1 MTRVALLQ
9 ADCLSAMKAIPDHSV
24 NMVLCDLPYGTT
36 QNSWDSV
43 IPLHRLWRE
52 YERILAPQGVV
63 VLTGQGPFTARLMM
77 SNEAWFKYK
86 LVWEK
91 SKSTNFL
98 NAKKQPLRKHEDV
111 CIFYPRQPK
120 YKPQMGAGE
129 AYDKGVRKD
138 QLTGSYGDFRPAHI
152 KSEGGR
158 YPTDVI
164 YYKTAESE
172 GTVYHATQKPVGL
185 GQYLIRTYTDAGDV
199 VLDNA
204 FGSGSFLV
212 AAALEGRNAI
222 GIELNE
228 DVELFRNGAVDLIEV
243 AQQRLSQVPGC
254 SVSVSPTSPARE
266 FRKAIDWALQ
276 GQPVYAA

>member
-1 MTRVALLQ
+1 MPRVSLIQ
-9 ADCLSAMKAIPDHSV
+9 ADCLTAMRAIPDATV
-24 NMVLCDLPYGTT
+24 NMILCDLPYGTT

-43 IPLHRLWRE
+43 IPLDGLWE
-52 YERILAPQGVV
+52 QYERILAPQGAV
-63 VLTGQGPFTARLMM
+63 VLTAQGPFTARLML

-91 SKSTNFL
+91 SKPTNFL

-111 CIFYPRQPK
+111 CVFYPRQPK
-120 YKPQMGAGE
+120 YQPQMGDGA

-138 QLTGSYGDFRPAHI
+138 QLTGSYGEFRPAHI
-152 KSEGGR
+152 KSAGGR

-164 YYKTAESE
+164 YHKTAESE
-172 GTVYHATQKPVGL
+172 GPVYHATQKPVGL
-185 GQYLIRTYTDAGDV
+185 GRYLIRTYTEPGDV
-199 VLDNA
+199 ILDNA

-228 DVELFRNGAVDLIEV
+228 DVELFRNGALDLIDVAESRLLEV
-243 AQQRLSQVPGC
+243 SGC
-254 SVSVSPTSPARE
+254 KVKTCPTSPALE
-266 FRKAIDWALQ
+266 YRKAIEWALA
-276 GQPVYAA
+276 GQLVH

>member
-43 IPLHRLWRE
+43 IPLHKLWLE

-91 SKSTNFL
+91 SKPTNFL

-129 AYDKGVRKD
+129 AYDKGVRKN

-164 YYKTAESE
+164 YHKTAESE

-243 AQQRLSQVPGC
+243 AQARLSSVTGC
-254 SVSVSPTSPARE
+254 KTKVSPTSPARE
-266 FRKAIDWALQ
+266 FRKVIDWALGPQ
-276 GQPVYAA
+276 FVH

>member
-1 MTRVALLQ
+1 MTDEPVKHMSRISLIQ
-9 ADCLSAMKAIPDHSV
+9 ADCLSAMKAIPDQSV

-36 QNSWDSV
+36 QNTWDSV
-43 IPLHRLWRE
+43 IPLDKLWRE
-52 YERILAPQGVV
+52 YERILAPQGAVA
-63 VLTGQGPFTARLMM
+63 LTGQGPFTARLMM

-91 SKSTNFL
+91 SKPTNFL
-98 NAKKQPLRKHEDV
+98 NAKKQPLRKHEDI

-120 YKPQMGAGE
+120 YQPQMGAGE
-129 AYDKGVRKD
+129 AYDKGVRKN

-152 KSEGGR
+152 KSAGGR

-164 YYKTAESE
+164 YHKTAESE

-185 GQYLIRTYTDAGDV
+185 GRYLIRTYTEPGDV

-228 DVELFRNGAVDLIEV
+228 DVKLFRNGAVDLIDV
-243 AQQRLSQVPGC
+243 AHTRLSAIPGC
-254 SVSVSPTSPARE
+254 DITVSPQV
-266 FRKAIDWALQ
+266 AIDELRSTQ
-276 GQPVYAA
+276 T

>member
-1 MTRVALLQ
+1 MSRVALIQ
-9 ADCLSAMKAIPDHSV
+9 ADCLKAMKAIPDSTV

-43 IPLHRLWRE
+43 IPLDKLWHE

-63 VLTGQGPFTARLMM
+63 VLSGQGPFTARLIV
-77 SNEAWFKYK
+77 SNEDWFKYK
-86 LVWEK
+86 IVWEK
-91 SKSTNFL
+91 SKPTNFL
-98 NAKKQPLRKHEDV
+98 NAKKQPLRKHEDICV
-111 CIFYPRQPK
+111 FYPRQPK
-120 YKPQMGAGE
+120 YQPQMGAGE

-138 QLTGSYGDFRPAHI
+138 QLTGSYGEFRPSHV
-152 KSEGGR
+152 KSKGGR

-164 YYKTAESE
+164 YHKTAESE

-185 GQYLIRTYTDAGDV
+185 GQYLIRTYTEPGDV

-212 AAALEGRNAI
+212 SAALERRNAI

-228 DVELFRNGAVDLIEV
+228 DVKLFRNGAVDLIDV
-243 AQQRLSQVPGC
+243 ARGRLSQVYGC
-254 SVSVSPTSPARE
+254 KVAISPTSPAHE
-266 FRKAIDWALQ
+266 YRKAIEWALA
-276 GQPVYAA
+276 GQLVY